1 VKSISKLIL
10 LFESTDIITTIIGV
24 PLLGGKEI
32 NTIFG
37 NLSTTLLVKTLV
49 TVICVILIERLP
61 FETDKKAMS
70 ILKFAPIIP
79 LVCTVWNLLNIGVWL
94 IWINYS

>member
-1 VKSISKLIL
+1 MKSISKLIL
-10 LFESTDIITTIIGV
+10 LFESTDILTTIIGV
-24 PLLGGKEI
+24 PLLGGREM

-37 NLSTTLLVKTLV
+37 NLFTTLLVKAFATIV
-49 TVICVILIERLP
+49 SVILIERLP

-70 ILKFAPIIP
+70 ILKFAPVIP

>member
-1 VKSISKLIL
+1 MKSISKLIL

-24 PLLGGKEI
+24 PLLGGREL
-32 NTIFG
+32 NTILG
-37 NLSTTLLVKTLV
+37 NLSTTLLVKTFATIV
-49 TVICVILIERLP
+49 SVILIERLP

-70 ILKFAPIIP
+70 ILKFAPVIP